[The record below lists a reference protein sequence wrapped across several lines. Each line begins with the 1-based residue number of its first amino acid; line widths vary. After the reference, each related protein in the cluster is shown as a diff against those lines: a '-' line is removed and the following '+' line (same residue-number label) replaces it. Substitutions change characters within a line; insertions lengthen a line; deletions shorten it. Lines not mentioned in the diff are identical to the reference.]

1 MFTEVYGTNLEQPP
15 KDFLQAR
22 QNIGL
27 FLIQTIVII
36 ISVNMYVALKDIF
49 MHVCGVLK
57 AVIDKIKEKIRE
69 KLDSKKVEKVPI
81 ETVQIVEQ
89 K

>member
-1 MFTEVYGTNLEQPP
+1 MFTEVYGTDLELPS

-27 FLIQTIVII
+27 FLIQTLVII

-49 MHVCGVLK
+49 MQACGVLK
-57 AVIDKIKEKIRE
+57 GVIDKIKEKIKE
-69 KLDSKKVEKVPI
+69 KFDNKIVEKVPI
-81 ETVQIVEQ
+81 ETVQILEQ

>member
-1 MFTEVYGTNLEQPP
+1 MFTEVYGTDLELPS

-49 MHVCGVLK
+49 MQVCGVLK

>member
-1 MFTEVYGTNLEQPP
+1 
-15 KDFLQAR
+15 
-22 QNIGL
+22 
-27 FLIQTIVII
+27 
-36 ISVNMYVALKDIF
+36 MYVALKDIF
-49 MHVCGVLK
+49 MQVCGVLK

>member
-49 MHVCGVLK
+49 MQVCGVLK